1 MTNCSSRDILAHAL
15 LLFTR
20 GIPVIYYG
28 DEQGFTGKGGDAAA
42 RQDMFGS
49 KVPDFVEEKRLGGGN
64 GAEPAFNEDHPL
76 FRAIREMISVRQ
88 QHQALQSG
96 IQMVRYAAEQP
107 GIFACRESTE
117 TILTRFWLR
126 LNNSPELATA
136 EIQSLSTSDQWEP
149 VFASAKEGVRFE
161 ALQEGKLSIELPPC
175 RFWCSETRDQS
186 SRVQELTP
194 QLQVTVNRTSE
205 IDDRWQIQ
213 AESWQ
218 RSSGCQSPLAC
229 GRKGPPTTNF
239 LAQLIR
245 LPIRFSLPATQFPAP

>member
-1 MTNCSSRDILAHAL
+1 MTNCLARDILAHAL

-64 GAEPAFNEDHPL
+64 GAEPAFNEEHPL
-76 FRAIREMISVRQ
+76 FRAIRDMISVRQ

-107 GIFACRESTE
+107 GIFAVSRIDRDNPHE
-117 TILTRFWLR
+117 ILVA

-136 EIQSLSTSDQWEP
+136 EIQTLSTSHQWEP
-149 VFASAKEGVRFE
+149 LFASAKRGV
-161 ALQEGKLSIELPPC
+161 
-175 RFWCSETRDQS
+175 
-186 SRVQELTP
+186 
-194 QLQVTVNRTSE
+194 
-205 IDDRWQIQ
+205 
-213 AESWQ
+213 
-218 RSSGCQSPLAC
+218 
-229 GRKGPPTTNF
+229 
-239 LAQLIR
+239 
-245 LPIRFSLPATQFPAP
+245 SL